1 MMLSVL
7 GKTQTTATI
16 ARYTYGRDL
25 TQNICAG
32 FGADVCIKTAYTCT
46 PYSSV
51 TASGSVG
58 RPIQWS
64 SEYNDTS
71 LHGESSQ
78 NTFGS
83 KGVQALM

>member
-1 MMLSVL
+1 MMFSVL
-7 GKTQTTATI
+7 EKTLTTATI

-25 TQNICAG
+25 TKNICEVLG
-32 FGADVCIKTAYTCT
+32 VDGCIKTAYSYT
-46 PYSSV
+46 PYGAV

-64 SEYNDTS
+64 SEYYDTS

-83 KGVQALM
+83 KGIQALM